1 MELSTLWF
9 LQGQLFLLLAV
20 GALIRKVGLIG
31 EEAKAT
37 LTDLVLYVTLPCSIV
52 SSFMMDIDHSLFS
65 NLLIVL
71 LLSIGVQI
79 FSFTISKLHYRAMEE
94 GRQSVLRYGLLVSN
108 AGFMG
113 LPIAGLLFGPM
124 GFVYAA
130 IYLIPQ
136 RVVMWSA
143 GLALFGD
150 RDLPLWAR
158 TKKVIFHPCMVAV
171 YVGLLLMVTGWKLPR
186 FIDDTLTSVGNS
198 TTVLS
203 MLLIGSLF
211 AEPNQNPFNVD
222 SYLVHFS
229 FLRLGVIPFASFL
242 VCRII
247 GLDPILT
254 AVGVILAAMPG
265 GSSTVILASKY
276 GSDTAYASKLVVFST
291 ALSLLSIPI
300 WALVL

>member
-1 MELSTLWF
+1 
-9 LQGQLFLLLAV
+9 
-20 GALIRKVGLIG
+20 
-31 EEAKAT
+31 
-37 LTDLVLYVTLPCSIV
+37 
-52 SSFMMDIDHSLFS
+52 
-65 NLLIVL
+65 
-71 LLSIGVQI
+71 
-79 FSFTISKLHYRAMEE
+79 
-94 GRQSVLRYGLLVSN
+94 
-108 AGFMG
+108 
-113 LPIAGLLFGPM
+113 
-124 GFVYAA
+124 
-130 IYLIPQ
+130 
-136 RVVMWSA
+136 
-143 GLALFGD
+143 
-150 RDLPLWAR
+150 
-158 TKKVIFHPCMVAV
+158 
-171 YVGLLLMVTGWKLPR
+171 MVTGWKLPR